1 MAKIDKRPNGTMIK
15 LKKND
20 TAIVFENGNI
30 HFLCCKGV
38 TDLLEQKTESTDNPF
53 DYLVA
58 SSVVEV
64 MDLIEEY
71 KGAQNG

>member
-20 TAIVFENGNI
+20 TAIVFENGKI

-38 TDLLEQKTESTDNPF
+38 VDLLEHKTEFTGNPF

-58 SSVVEV
+58 SSVAEIMELV
-64 MDLIEEY
+64 EEY
-71 KGAQNG
+71 KGVQNG